1 MFDLGFDQAA
11 GLLAQPVPLTSAAL
25 MPVASPAQPA
35 RAYELLCTLAAH
47 LTALDRAVVIVDGT
61 ATEAASGRRGD
72 GSHLGLLRALQDPS
86 IAGLAR
92 PVDSAEWLVMPASL
106 GLQSVQQT
114 TQAAGAGVALSRLLA
129 PFAAETVV
137 LLFAPAHTLGQL
149 LRGTDARVLV
159 PVLEQ
164 AQATIDAYGAVKS
177 LHAAGLTPVLAPLAG
192 WDATPGLPLQQ
203 LTDTVAECARRHLGL
218 ALDAWPVA
226 NWGHRVLDAA
236 LTAATRHHR
245 SPQGAQPAHAW
256 PGATA
261 TRTAGA
267 HPLWS

>member
-1 MFDLGFDQAA
+1 MFDIGFDQAA
-11 GLLAQPVPLTSAAL
+11 GLRAQAAALASATL

-47 LTALDRAVVIVDGT
+47 LTALDRAVVIVDGS
-61 ATEAASGRRGD
+61 ATESDSAQRGD
-72 GSHLGLLRALQDPS
+72 GGHLGLLRALQDPS

-92 PVDSAEWLVMPASL
+92 PVDSAEWLVMPGAR
-106 GLQSVQQT
+106 GLQSLLQT
-114 TQAAGAGVALSRLLA
+114 AQAGGAEVALSRLLA
-129 PFAAETVV
+129 PFASDALV

-149 LRGTDARVLV
+149 LCGASARVLV

-177 LHAAGLTPVLAPLAG
+177 LHAAGLTPVLAPLAEQ
-192 WDATPGLPLQQ
+192 DPAPTLPLQQ
-203 LTDTVAECARRHLGL
+203 LTDTVTDCAQRHLGL

-226 NWGHRVLDAA
+226 TWGHRVLDAA
-236 LTAATRHHR
+236 LAPALRGHR
-245 SPQGAQPAHAW
+245 TSPGAQPANRR